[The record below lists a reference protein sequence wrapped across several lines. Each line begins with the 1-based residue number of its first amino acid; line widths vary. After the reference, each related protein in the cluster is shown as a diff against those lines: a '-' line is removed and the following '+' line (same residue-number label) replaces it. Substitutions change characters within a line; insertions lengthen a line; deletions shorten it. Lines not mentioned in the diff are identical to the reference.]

1 MNENKLKK
9 EDQMTNLAQA
19 VETYMTTAPITMD
32 EIFNVEN
39 KSFTTGQTV
48 RGAYT
53 VSELVSAMNRQP
65 QENISQA
72 MEVLAQ
78 LTEMNDE
85 RYDMAYWT
93 NVATA
98 VLGMENAQDET
109 GLNL

>member
-9 EDQMTNLAQA
+9 EDKMTNLDQA
-19 VETYMTTAPITMD
+19 VETYMTTAPVTMTMV
-32 EIFNVEN
+32 FNVEN
-39 KSFTTGQTV
+39 KSFTTGKTV
-48 RGAYT
+48 EGSYT
-53 VSELVSAMNRQP
+53 VSELVNSMSRQP
-65 QENISQA
+65 QESISQA
-72 MEVLAQ
+72 IDVLAQ

-98 VLGMENAQDET
+98 VLGIENAQDET